1 MSVSKIE
8 IIDLTIDEKI
18 ESEENI
24 KTTITTGGSHS
35 GAQTSRS
42 AVSSAVDIID
52 LTSGPNDENVSRENV
67 INTTL
72 MMTAS
77 SVPHPAIQ
85 AARATN
91 SPPRAAHPRAANAQ
105 NHATNTA
112 AAMRK
117 KIALMS
123 EAARTFRR
131 EIGVHGGV
139 SYAKA
144 LEKFKRRTC
153 RGNAYKYA

>member
-18 ESEENI
+18 ESEENT
-24 KTTITTGGSHS
+24 KTTITTVSLS
-35 GAQTSRS
+35 GAHTSRS

-67 INTTL
+67 INTTV
-72 MMTAS
+72 MMTASS

-91 SPPRAAHPRAANAQ
+91 SPPRAAHSRAANAQ

-117 KIALMS
+117 KTALMS

-153 RGNAYKYA
+153 QRNPYKYA